1 MALIV
6 ETGEGLPG
14 AESFASVADADAYL
28 GDRGHTA
35 WAALAE
41 PAKEAALRLATDHM
55 EAVYGRLWR
64 SERRTDAQGLSWPR
78 VGWAGVPVA
87 VRNACAE
94 LALRAAAGPLMPDQ
108 GPAVQ
113 SEQVGPLLVAYQDGA
128 RQGVRFVA
136 VDLML
141 APLLSAVR
149 VRAVRA

>member
-1 MALIV
+1 MLTV

-41 PAKEAALRLATDHM
+41 PAKEAALRLATDYL
-55 EAVYGRLWR
+55 EAVYGPLWL
-64 SERRTDAQGLSWPR
+64 SERRTEAQGLSWPR
-78 VGWAGVPVA
+78 VGWPGVPA
-87 VRNACAE
+87 PVRNACAE
-94 LALRAAAGPLMPDQ
+94 LALRAASGPLMPDQ

-128 RQGVRFVA
+128 RQGVRYVL
-136 VDLML
+136 VDKML
-141 APLLSAVR
+141 APYLSAQR
-149 VRAVRA
+149 VQAVRA